1 MSKGISNIKIEKLFK
16 EINNDDLNE
25 NFLGVYPSDKTNK
38 FIMLE
43 KMMPGKKYPLFVSN
57 TDRSNQ
63 AGTHWWSIMNI
74 SLKSE
79 LFFDSY
85 GIEGM
90 KHFIVSDD
98 KKIVGK
104 ILKGIETIDQ
114 EDKNL
119 ALCKLKFSMNVYEK
133 LTETETKK
141 LLESAQDF
149 FYLIHSFGK
158 NEQLTNLVN
167 VWMLEDPIQM
177 PKTVTCRP
185 FQIYFYENL
194 FSRRKQ
200 QSAQLQKTNKQCY

>member
-1 MSKGISNIKIEKLFK
+1 MEY
-16 EINNDDLNE
+16 NE
-25 NFLGVYPSDKTNK
+25 HFT
-38 FIMLE
+38 
-43 KMMPGKKYPLFVSN
+43 KKR
-57 TDRSNQ
+57 T
-63 AGTHWWSIMNI
+63 
-74 SLKSE
+74 
-79 LFFDSY
+79 FFFNSY

-114 EDKNL
+114 KDKKL
-119 ALCKLKFSMNVYEK
+119 TLCKLKFSMNAYEK
-133 LTETETKK
+133 LTESENKK
-141 LLESAQDF
+141 PSESAQDF
-149 FYLIHSFGK
+149 FHLIHSFGK
-158 NEQLTNLVN
+158 NEQLTNFVN

-177 PKTVTCRP
+177 PKTVTCGP

>member
-1 MSKGISNIKIEKLFK
+1 
-16 EINNDDLNE
+16 
-25 NFLGVYPSDKTNK
+25 
-38 FIMLE
+38 
-43 KMMPGKKYPLFVSN
+43 
-57 TDRSNQ
+57 
-63 AGTHWWSIMNI
+63 
-74 SLKSE
+74 
-79 LFFDSY
+79 
-85 GIEGM
+85 M

-158 NEQLTNLVN
+158 NKQLTNFVN

-177 PKTVTCRP
+177 PKTVTCGP

-194 FSRRKQ
+194 FSR
-200 QSAQLQKTNKQCY
+200 